1 MNRHLR
7 TGLQLSATL
16 AFSSALSSC
25 DSKPVSADVIAKEY
39 AKGLDL
45 QAVTNLARTS
55 KTPKELEEKLNS
67 SSSGV
72 NNIDLNDDKIVDYI
86 NVTEFGE
93 KDERGFSLSTEISP
107 GKVQE
112 IATIVFSK
120 SGDQANVQTTGN
132 SSLYGNNQY
141 YRSSFGL
148 TDVLLW
154 SYLFSNHSA
163 YRSPY
168 GYNNY
173 PGSYG
178 GGWGRNSDTDYSTKN
193 SRYRSMSSPMSSA
206 TPAMATT
213 VKSPNADKHAA
224 RAKIISNPQQSQRS
238 FAQRN
243 GTARRSGGF
252 GRSSSSSSS
261 SRSSFGR
268 GK

>member
-1 MNRHLR
+1 MNRPLR
-7 TGLQLSATL
+7 TVIR
-16 AFSSALSSC
+16 FSVALVFASALSSC
-25 DSKPVSADVIAKEY
+25 DSKPVPPDVIAKEY

-55 KTPKELEEKLNS
+55 KTPQELEEKLNS

-72 NNIDLNDDKIVDYI
+72 NNIDLNDDKVVDYI

-93 KDERGFSLSTEISP
+93 SGERGFSLSTEISP
-107 GKVQE
+107 GEVQE
-112 IATIVFSK
+112 IATLIFSK
-120 SGDQANVQTTGN
+120 TGEQVNVQTTGN
-132 SSLYGNNQY
+132 SSLYGNNHY

-178 GGWGRNSDTDYSTKN
+178 GGWGRSSNTDYSTKN
-193 SRYRSMSSPMSSA
+193 SRYRSMSSPMSSG
-206 TPAMATT
+206 TPAMNTT
-213 VKSPNADKHAA
+213 AKSPNADKQAA

-238 FAQRN
+238 FAQRS
-243 GTARRSGGF
+243 GTARSSGGF

-261 SRSSFGR
+261 RSSFGG

>member
-1 MNRHLR
+1 MNRPLR
-7 TGLQLSATL
+7 TGLQLL
-16 AFSSALSSC
+16 AALVLTGALSSC
-25 DSKPVSADVIAKEY
+25 DSKPVPADVIAREY

-55 KTPKELEEKLNS
+55 KTPEELEKTLNS

-120 SGDQANVQTTGN
+120 EGDQANVQTTGN
-132 SSLYGNNQY
+132 PSLYGNHQY

-178 GGWGRNSDTDYSTKN
+178 GGWSRRSDMEYGTRN
-193 SRYRSMSSPMSSA
+193 SRYRGMS
-206 TPAMATT
+206 PAMGAGTGSMNTT
-213 VKSPNADKHAA
+213 VKSPNADKQAA
-224 RAKIISNPQQSQRS
+224 RARIISNPKQSQRS
-238 FAQRN
+238 FAQRTG
-243 GTARRSGGF
+243 GTRSSGGF

-261 SRSSFGR
+261 RSSFGG

>member
-1 MNRHLR
+1 MKRPLK
-7 TGLQLSATL
+7 TGFFLTAIL
-16 AFSSALSSC
+16 FLSSVLTSC
-25 DSKPVSADVIAKEY
+25 DPAPVPVDVIAKEY
-39 AKGLDL
+39 AKGLNL

-55 KTPKELEEKLNS
+55 KTPKELETKLNS
-67 SSSGV
+67 SAIGV

-86 NVTEFGE
+86 NVTEFGSR
-93 KDERGFSLSTEISP
+93 DERGFSLSTEISP

-120 SGDQANVQTTGN
+120 SSDQVDVQTTGN
-132 SSLYGNNQY
+132 SSLYGNNHY
-141 YRSSFGL
+141 YRSSFGI

-154 SYLFSNHSA
+154 SYIFSNHSS

-178 GGWGRNSDTDYSTKN
+178 GGWGRRSNTDYTSNN
-193 SRYRSMSSPMSSA
+193 SRYRTMSPPMSSG
-206 TPAMATT
+206 TPAKASS
-213 VKSPNADKHAA
+213 VKSPNADKQAA
-224 RAKIISNPQQSQRS
+224 RAKMIASPKQSQRS
-238 FAQRN
+238 FAQRS
-243 GTARRSGGF
+243 GSARSSGGF

-261 SRSSFGR
+261 RSSFGG